1 MKYLLSDRPEE
12 YSHISSDI
20 CKLIDIEVFKQWTQG
35 KEMFQLD
42 TETLF
47 IDDGPDVIEDRKL
60 VLIQVGDIDKQDQW
74 LIEHTVFQ
82 NIVVIDFLK
91 EFFQDIN
98 NSFICHNAFFE
109 YTVIK
114 ANLDIR
120 VENVHD
126 TFLMSKVLN
135 TGLDL
140 EKGYHS
146 LAGCLLRFFDIE
158 MSKESQTTF
167 TFDVLTSAQIMYASD
182 DVLYLYDLFI
192 TLKNLLISWDL
203 WFVYNRVEREVIK
216 VYADMGINE
225 MRFDTK
231 YWRSMSDILVIDD
244 HKKEQ
249 ELNTLILQDKK
260 LVHYLKISS
269 KVLGTS
275 LIQSEDKILLNWGSN
290 KIRKK
295 ILQKIIPDLIT
306 VDKFTKP
313 ELKKIYKADILTV
326 TENKILNLYLE
337 KKFTILNRYIRT
349 YYKDWLYNNGYFVKK
364 NDITINWNSNPH
376 KLYIFQYYYPKMQ
389 NTNAKT
395 LSRIY
400 TNPLINKYKQY
411 AKVHKNVTT
420 YGENF
425 IKKYVSRNNTI
436 VPRGCRS
443 ILNTGR
449 IALIAR
455 ALS

>member
-1 MKYLLSDRPEE
+1 MKYLLSDRPGE
-12 YSHISSDI
+12 YSYLSPDI
-20 CKLIDIEVFKQWTQG
+20 CKLVNIEVFKQWTCG

-47 IDDGPDVIEDRKL
+47 IKDGPDALEDRKL
-60 VLIQVGDIDKQDQW
+60 VLIQIGDIDKQDQW
-74 LIEHTVFQ
+74 LIEHTMFQ
-82 NIVVIDFLK
+82 DLATVDFLK
-91 EFFQDIN
+91 DFFQNTDN
-98 NSFICHNAFFE
+98 TFICHNAFFE

-114 ANLDIR
+114 TNLNIR

-140 EKGYHS
+140 EKGYHG
-146 LAGCLLRFFDIE
+146 LAGCLSRFFDIE

-167 TFDVLTSAQIMYASD
+167 TFDVLTGAQILYASD
-182 DVLYLYDLFI
+182 DVLYLYDLFT
-192 TLKNLLISWDL
+192 TLKDLLINWDL

-225 MRFDTK
+225 MRFDIE
-231 YWRSMSDILVIDD
+231 YWRGMAATLIKDD
-244 HKKEQ
+244 HEKEQ
-249 ELNTLILQDKK
+249 ELNALILQDMG
-260 LVHYLKISS
+260 LVHYLKTSS
-269 KVLGTS
+269 VVLGTS
-275 LIQSEDKILLNWGSN
+275 LIQPKDKVLLNWGSN
-290 KIRKK
+290 IIRKK
-295 ILQKIIPDLIT
+295 VLQKIIPDLIT

-313 ELKKIYKADILTV
+313 ELKKVYKAEILTV

-337 KKFTILNRYIRT
+337 KKFTILNKYIRT
-349 YYKDWLYNNGYFVKK
+349 YYKAWLHDNGYFVKK
-364 NDITINWNSNPH
+364 NDISINWNSNVH

-395 LSRIY
+395 LNRIY
-400 TNPLINKYKQY
+400 TNPLISKYKQY
-411 AKVHKNVTT
+411 VKVHKNVTT